1 MIETAL
7 REGSHFF
14 AWTHRRIGGEEFP
27 ADVLLTRTER
37 AGKMIVQA
45 TVRDITERKQ
55 AEDELRRASAE
66 WEQTFN
72 AMPDLIMVLNR
83 EHRIVQANQA
93 MVTRLGQDGAG
104 LFGRRCYEVVHGTD
118 APPDF
123 CPHTAL
129 LRDGQAHTIETT
141 EGRIGGTFVV
151 SDTPLCDARGT
162 VWGAVHVARDITEHK
177 RAEALLRQS
186 EERFHLLFEQAADS
200 ILLLEIMPDGAPVI
214 RDANNTT
221 FKLLG
226 YERDELIGQSVSV
239 IDEASNAAQ
248 VVEKRRQEIHAGKG
262 KVFEVKHRC
271 KDGTSR
277 DFECSV
283 TEIQIGAKM
292 FALSVERDITDR
304 MRAAESQ
311 ARLATAVEQA
321 AEAIVITD
329 IEGTIIYTNPAFE
342 KITGYPRQEVYGHI
356 WHFLQSGKHTVAFFQ
371 KIWAVLH
378 AGQVWRGRLIN
389 KRKDGMLYEED
400 VTISPV
406 LDAAGQLINYVA
418 VKRDVTREVALETQI
433 RQNAKMA
440 AVGQLAGGVAHD
452 FNNKL
457 QIILFSVELLL
468 KDMPRKH
475 PFRADL
481 QDIQEAA
488 RRSIDLTRQ
497 LLTFSRQQPITPKV
511 LDLNAAIAGSLK
523 MLGRLIGENIRLTFT
538 AQQELW
544 SVSMDPGQL
553 DQVLANLTVNAR
565 DAIAGAGMITIAAA
579 NRTLLAADCQDKP
592 DFVPP
597 GDYVEL
603 TVRDT
608 GAGMTPEI
616 QARIFEPFFTTK
628 EVGKGTGLGLATV
641 YGIVK
646 QNNGGIAVQST
657 VGQGTTFSIYLPRSR
672 EAVLADTQTAAAR
685 SSTGTETILLVEDEE
700 RILDLAKRVLTKQ
713 GYQVVTALAP
723 AEAVRLCASSPAP
736 FHLLLTDVIMPGM
749 SGLELAERLQKL
761 QPGIRVLYM
770 SGYTAGIMKQHGH
783 LPEGTQVLQKPFTG
797 ESLTQHVRAAL
808 DAPPASRRNASLPF
822 VSRFR
827 SWWTGYGRV

>member
-1 MIETAL
+1 
-7 REGSHFF
+7 
-14 AWTHRRIGGEEFP
+14 
-27 ADVLLTRTER
+27 
-37 AGKMIVQA
+37 
-45 TVRDITERKQ
+45 
-55 AEDELRRASAE
+55 
-66 WEQTFN
+66 
-72 AMPDLIMVLNR
+72 
-83 EHRIVQANQA
+83 
-93 MVTRLGQDGAG
+93 
-104 LFGRRCYEVVHGTD
+104 
-118 APPDF
+118 
-123 CPHTAL
+123 
-129 LRDGQAHTIETT
+129 
-141 EGRIGGTFVV
+141 
-151 SDTPLCDARGT
+151 
-162 VWGAVHVARDITEHK
+162 
-177 RAEALLRQS
+177 
-186 EERFHLLFEQAADS
+186 
-200 ILLLEIMPDGAPVI
+200 
-214 RDANNTT
+214 
-221 FKLLG
+221 
-226 YERDELIGQSVSV
+226 
-239 IDEASNAAQ
+239 
-248 VVEKRRQEIHAGKG
+248 
-262 KVFEVKHRC
+262 
-271 KDGTSR
+271 
-277 DFECSV
+277 
-283 TEIQIGAKM
+283 
-292 FALSVERDITDR
+292 
-304 MRAAESQ
+304 
-311 ARLATAVEQA
+311 
-321 AEAIVITD
+321 
-329 IEGTIIYTNPAFE
+329 
-342 KITGYPRQEVYGHI
+342 
-356 WHFLQSGKHTVAFFQ
+356 
-371 KIWAVLH
+371 
-378 AGQVWRGRLIN
+378 
-389 KRKDGMLYEED
+389 
-400 VTISPV
+400 
-406 LDAAGQLINYVA
+406 
-418 VKRDVTREVALETQI
+418 
-433 RQNAKMA
+433 
-440 AVGQLAGGVAHD
+440 
-452 FNNKL
+452 
-457 QIILFSVELLL
+457 
-468 KDMPRKH
+468 
-475 PFRADL
+475 
-481 QDIQEAA
+481 
-488 RRSIDLTRQ
+488 
-497 LLTFSRQQPITPKV
+497 
-511 LDLNAAIAGSLK
+511 
-523 MLGRLIGENIRLTFT
+523 
-538 AQQELW
+538 
-544 SVSMDPGQL
+544 MDPGQL

-783 LPEGTQVLQKPFTG
+783 LPEGTHVLQKPFTV